1 MTELAPSSADAKWTK
16 PENLHIT
23 LKFLGEIAPAQVTDI
38 QKTISQ
44 VAERHAAITADLE
57 SFGFLP
63 ACRPGRP
70 DERRPR
76 VLYIAASQEEKMR
89 ALSDDL
95 EKALEPLGFAQDHR
109 FKAHITLARLRS
121 LYNLEQLKNK
131 TADLT
136 VRGTF
141 TLENLVLFKSTLTP
155 QGPVYAALHEAK
167 LTL

>member
-63 ACRPGRP
+63 
-70 DERRPR
+70 DSRRPR
-76 VLYIAASQEEKMR
+76 VLYIATSQEEKMR